1 MLHIWR
7 LLGANAGPEC
17 RARMQTQAT
26 LTGFFEWQEQ
36 NTGGCG
42 KVEKDV
48 WHTQAGG
55 GRV

>member
-1 MLHIWR
+1 
-7 LLGANAGPEC
+7 
-17 RARMQTQAT
+17 MQTQAT